1 MRVTRP
7 DAARH
12 AANAHGRDA
21 MSDYYSQA
29 LDHLPLFRQS
39 DPETSKAAGRA
50 ARETGLVGRHERL
63 ILAALEQGPGTKDE
77 IAGRTGELTEQQVA
91 RRMHGLHRA
100 GLVEPTGT
108 TRPSRSGRPERV
120 WKATAAAR

>member
-1 MRVTRP
+1 
-7 DAARH
+7 
-12 AANAHGRDA
+12 
-21 MSDYYSQA
+21 MSDYYSTA
-29 LDHLPLFRQS
+29 VDELPLFRRT
-39 DPETSKAAGRA
+39 DPVTSKAAGRA

-63 ILAALEQGPGTKDE
+63 ILEALAAGPGTKDE

-120 WKATAAAR
+120 WRKA

>member
-1 MRVTRP
+1 
-7 DAARH
+7 
-12 AANAHGRDA
+12 
-21 MSDYYSQA
+21 MSDYWP
-29 LDHLPLFRQS
+29 DTTETLPLFRRS

-63 ILAALEQGPGTKDE
+63 ILEALAAGPGTKDE
-77 IAGRTGELTEQQVA
+77 IAGRTGELSEQQVA

-120 WKATAAAR
+120 WKATAASR

>member
-1 MRVTRP
+1 
-7 DAARH
+7 
-12 AANAHGRDA
+12 
-21 MSDYYSQA
+21 MSDYYSTA
-29 LDHLPLFRQS
+29 VDELPLFRRS
-39 DPETSKAAGRA
+39 NPETSKAAGRA

-63 ILAALEQGPGTKDE
+63 ILEALAAGPGTKDE
-77 IAGRTGELTEQQVA
+77 LASRIGTLSEQQVA

-120 WKATAAAR
+120 WRAT